1 MTIPVEIKVM
11 DFALPQPKAYFDPEM
26 DFWVCFYNY
35 ITLGYCQVY
44 NGGDRELA
52 KRQFEAIMRNKAAHG
67 QNIHWFRYGVGPGSA
82 NIHDTAPGGG
92 QEEFLFQVETMRKA
106 GMITRPLVG
115 WVCGSGK
122 ADADLLDRLV
132 GHHDVYLAYGDEP
145 SVPNLTSRHRAAE
158 KAGQA
163 NGFKYILAC
172 GPHAF
177 AKNAHLAHGDVP
189 VHRRAACGHGNGEMN
204 KSAFCP

>member
-44 NGGDRELA
+44 N
-52 KRQFEAIMRNKAAHG
+52 
-67 QNIHWFRYGVGPGSA
+67 
-82 NIHDTAPGGG
+82 
-92 QEEFLFQVETMRKA
+92 
-106 GMITRPLVG
+106 
-115 WVCGSGK
+115 
-122 ADADLLDRLV
+122 V